1 METGNE
7 VKSPETV
14 RYQRRRRLPGV
25 ELRSVFDSSRCYRF
39 YSTGFEF
46 LVPTTWR
53 GEVWHQRR
61 KGILEPGWV
70 LAAHPGDVFASERV
84 LQAGSWHSLTIDAD
98 ALAELVCD
106 RARWDRV
113 RLRPF
118 ALMSPPL
125 RTQLSVVMQA
135 IQSAPMED
143 VRSALRSF
151 LAAVACELGEG
162 DALAARTDL
171 PSRAAERFA
180 CFRGESSGCVPLAE
194 LASETGQSRFQAL
207 RAFKRRF
214 GLAPHA
220 YQLRVRLGLAQKSLR
235 DGIPPAH
242 VAAELG
248 FVDQS
253 HFTRHFKQ
261 LVGVTPARYVRGIIQ
276 TPTAPRNLP
285 PATSRNL
292 QVPTFARSLQTPT
305 TARSLQTQA
314 AAPPW
319 SLPHPSR
326 GPHTSHRS
334 KTG

>member
-1 METGNE
+1 MSAQTRTETE

-14 RYQRRRRLPGV
+14 RYQRRKRLPGV

-46 LVPTTWR
+46 LLPVTWR

-61 KGILEPGWV
+61 KGILEPGWM
-70 LAAHPGDVFASERV
+70 LAAHPGDVYASERV
-84 LQAGSWHSLTIDAD
+84 LQPGSWHSLTIDAD
-98 ALAELVCD
+98 ALAAIVCEQGV
-106 RARWDRV
+106 WDRL
-113 RLRPF
+113 RLRPI
-118 ALMSPPL
+118 SPVSP
-125 RTQLSVVMQA
+125 QMQTHLQA
-135 IQSAPMED
+135 VIRAMHAAPMEE
-143 VRSALRSF
+143 VRAHLRSF
-151 LAAVACELGEG
+151 LSLVAGELAEVEVPGTCPP
-162 DALAARTDL
+162 RL

-180 CFRGESSGCVPLAE
+180 CFRTETPGCVPLAE
-194 LASETGQSRFQAL
+194 LASETGMSRFQAL

-220 YQLRVRLGLAQKSLR
+220 YQLRVRLGIAQKSLR

-276 TPTAPRNLP
+276 TPTAPKSTLP
-285 PATSRNL
+285 VERPSRR
-292 QVPTFARSLQTPT
+292 V
-305 TARSLQTQA
+305 TARVTY
-314 AAPPW
+314 
-319 SLPHPSR
+319 R
-326 GPHTSHRS
+326 G
-334 KTG
+334 